1 MQVTHINENSVVDLH
16 FQECLEQL
24 KWGPQVQHSFK
35 QFATVANGYVTA
47 CTLITIV
54 LSVDASA

>member
-24 KWGPQVQHSFK
+24 KWGPQV
-35 QFATVANGYVTA
+35 TVANGCQRLSTVTV
-47 CTLITIV
+47 IV
-54 LSVDASA
+54 HT

>member
-24 KWGPQVQHSFK
+24 KWGPQVQYS
-35 QFATVANGYVTA
+35 ANGYCNLTN
-47 CTLITIV
+47 
-54 LSVDASA
+54 

>member
-35 QFATVANGYVTA
+35 QFATVANGYCNCMHIDNDCA
-47 CTLITIV
+47 I
-54 LSVDASA
+54 SRR